1 MGSPFVISVKDAP
14 YKAKGD
20 GQTDDTKAIQLAI
33 NAAQTASTL
42 VGANVGPTVY
52 FPPGEYVITDT
63 LLLDTARCLSIE
75 GSGLSSIIIG
85 RIPHVVGVRKPMMK
99 FASTFS
105 CALRN
110 LGMGVIE
117 EQYRCDGIHIETK
130 VGYRLISTRLAIEN
144 VTIGGG
150 TDRGYIDNCVYV
162 GGGVDQNNDFHTF
175 DNCTFE
181 GYRRNGIYLDN
192 SQVYGIAISRC
203 QVGGSHFSVQGELSP
218 DTTIVTI
225 AEKRFTK
232 DDVGTYVWLANLAG
246 SGAKV
251 RRRII
256 AVPDATHITL
266 DAPTYF
272 KGATLIEYGAQSSVR
287 CDRGNFSWR
296 DGGVSGNLFCDYYV
310 SPWGSGANVIEG
322 AISEASRALLYM
334 YGPTPGNH
342 KMTMLSNV
350 RFSGD
355 GLAPDHPFAIE
366 WRTTGSLLVQNCNL
380 GDPFAMRPTRILID
394 FGGGAFHDLQAIF
407 IGTTIDSTHPTEE
420 IFQGYR
426 PSEIINCK
434 HTSGPTNSTET
445 IGRQVFE
452 WTRAMAGEDQVLEIG
467 GWRELKIT
475 VKGALKLKSL
485 AHMPVGLGTPIRLY
499 VKYDRDATSTAITW
513 PKNVV
518 WPAGGA
524 PSLGS
529 WKTTDVFEFCSDGTN
544 IFGKVI
550 GQGYVTP

>member
-1 MGSPFVISVKDAP
+1 MGSPFVIGVKDAP
-14 YKAKGD
+14 HNAAGN
-20 GQTDDTKAIQLAI
+20 GQRDDTQAIQSAI
-33 NAAQTASTL
+33 NAAQSLSTL

-63 LLLDTARCLSIE
+63 LLLDTARGLYIE
-75 GSGLSSIIIG
+75 GSGVSTTIVG
-85 RIPHVVGVRKPMMK
+85 RIPYVVGMRKPMMR

-110 LGMGVIE
+110 IGMAVIE

-144 VTIGGG
+144 VTIGGSG
-150 TDRGYIDNCVYV
+150 NIDDCVFI
-162 GGGVDQNNDFHTF
+162 GGGVDANNDFHTL
-175 DNCTFE
+175 DNCSFE
-181 GYRRNGIYLDN
+181 GYRRNGIHLDN

-203 QVGGSHFSVQGELSP
+203 NVGGARFSVQGQMNP
-218 DTTIVTI
+218 DTTVVTVS
-225 AEKRFTK
+225 EKRFTR
-232 DDVGTYVWLANLAG
+232 DDVGTYVWLVDMAG
-246 SGAKV
+246 SGVKV

-256 AVPDATHITL
+256 AVSDTAHITL
-266 DAPTYF
+266 DEPTYLT
-272 KGATLIEYGAQSSVR
+272 GRTLIEYGAQSSVR

-296 DGGVSGNLFCDYYV
+296 DGGVGGNLFCDYYV
-310 SPWGSGANVIEG
+310 SPIGSGANVIEG
-322 AISEASRALLYM
+322 AISEDSRALLYM

-355 GLAPDHPFAIE
+355 GLASDHPFAIE

-380 GDPFAMRPTRILID
+380 GDPYALRPTRILID

-407 IGTTIDSTHPTEE
+407 IGTTIDSTHPTEK

-445 IGRQVFE
+445 IGRQPFE

-467 GWRELKIT
+467 GWRESKIT
-475 VKGALKLKSL
+475 VKGALTLKSF

-499 VKYDRDATSTAITW
+499 VKYDGDATGTAITW

-524 PSLGS
+524 PSVGI

-550 GQGYVTP
+550 GQGYVTL